1 MKDFDLLCKEV
12 EEMNVIEYN
21 VLLRSLGARV
31 KPALYLLTDDP
42 AEVNGMLAMFMIA
55 SVYADGKLD
64 EAEYEMILPMLKSF
78 FGEEVD
84 FAEAKEMVKAFKPE
98 GKELMKLMDNIVD
111 LLGLLSDDLKD
122 DLIMICLLICA
133 VDGKVTAKEKRYIKQ
148 LIR

>member
-12 EEMNVIEYN
+12 EALDFIDYN
-21 VLLRSLGARV
+21 LALMRLGSRV
-31 KPALYLLTDDP
+31 KPALNVLTDDP

-64 EAEYEMILPMLKSF
+64 EAEYAMMLPLLHTF
-78 FGEEVD
+78 FGETFDFEEV
-84 FAEAKEMVKAFKPE
+84 KQLVNAFKPE
-98 GKELMKLMDNIVD
+98 GKELMELVDHIVD
-111 LLGLLSDDLKD
+111 LIGELSEELKD

-133 VDGKVTAKEKRYIKQ
+133 VDGKVSLREKKYIKQ